1 MIEPAALQDLIARW
15 WFNYDEGNYEA
26 LPPLLTEDVHF
37 SVRTDTGRVSW
48 AEFATG
54 ESRGRDTVMKWQ
66 IQHRDASPYPLRHH
80 GTNVHVV
87 EQLGDDG
94 ASFAS
99 YIAVTHIVDE
109 MPAPIP
115 GGVVSGRVR
124 VEDGQLRIAELHVV
138 LDTEASQPFSAV
150 KG

>member
-1 MIEPAALQDLIARW
+1 MIEPAALQDLMARW
-15 WFNYDEGNYEA
+15 WFNYDEGNYDA
-26 LPPLLTEDVHF
+26 LPGLLTEDVHF

-87 EQLGDDG
+87 ERIADDE
-94 ASFAS
+94 ATFAS
-99 YIAVTHIVDE
+99 YIAVTQIVDE

-124 VEDGQLRIAELHVV
+124 IEDGQLRIAELHVV
-138 LDTEASQPFSAV
+138 LDTEASQPYSAV